1 MGIIMINTAL
11 KVGDYIF
18 TAKGCL
24 ARITKINKQT
34 YTYAQI
40 AGHNWV
46 TNIPFNGI
54 RRSRFNNEEWFV
66 CDDIRAKALES
77 AFQRYKSNLEVANN
91 LKEVKELI
99 GKAKYFLNQ
108 IEDIEEV
115 VLQEVEDK

>member
-1 MGIIMINTAL
+1 MITRTL

-34 YTYAQI
+34 YTYDSI
-40 AGHNWV
+40 ARSSYN

-54 RRSRFNNEEWFV
+54 RNSYYGSEEWFE
-66 CDDIRAKALES
+66 CDDIQAKALEL
-77 AFQRYKSNLEVANN
+77 AF
-91 LKEVKELI
+91 KEFQIAEDSKRILRDVRELI

-108 IEDIEEV
+108 IEDIEEE
-115 VLQEVEDK
+115 VLNEVER

>member
-1 MGIIMINTAL
+1 MITRTL

-18 TAKGCL
+18 QANGDL

-34 YTYAQI
+34 YTYALI
-40 AGHNWV
+40 VGHDWM

-54 RRSRFNNEEWFV
+54 RHSGFNNAEWFV
-66 CDDIRAKALES
+66 CDDIQAKALES

-99 GKAKYFLNQ
+99 GKAKYFLKQ
-108 IEDIEEV
+108 IEDLEDI
-115 VLQEVEDK
+115 EVEETL

>member
-1 MGIIMINTAL
+1 MITRTL

-18 TAKGCL
+18 QANGDL

-34 YTYAQI
+34 YSYALI
-40 AGHNWV
+40 VGHNWA

-54 RRSRFNNEEWFV
+54 RHSRFDNEEWFV
-66 CDDIRAKALES
+66 CDDIQAKALEL
-77 AFQRYKSNLEVANN
+77 AFQRYKTNFEVANN

-108 IEDIEEV
+108 IEDIKEI
-115 VLQEVEDK
+115 EVEDE

>member
-1 MGIIMINTAL
+1 MITRTL

-18 TAKGCL
+18 QANGDL

-40 AGHNWV
+40 VGHGWV

-54 RRSRFNNEEWFV
+54 RHSRFNNEEWFV
-66 CDDIRAKALES
+66 CEDIQAKALEL
-77 AFQRYKSNLEVANN
+77 AFQRYKANFEVANN

-115 VLQEVEDK
+115 VVHEVER

>member
-1 MGIIMINTAL
+1 MITRTL

-34 YTYAQI
+34 YTYALI
-40 AGHNWV
+40 VGSDWM

-54 RRSRFNNEEWFV
+54 RHSRFNNEEWFV
-66 CDDIRAKALES
+66 CDDIQAKALES

-99 GKAKYFLNQ
+99 GKAKYFLEQ

-115 VLQEVEDK
+115 VLHEVER